1 MSEPKRTGLLQLLG
15 NSLGCQFVIPV
26 YQRNYTWAAEREVKQ
41 YFDDLQSVLKG
52 DYKNHFMGI
61 IIYLEKAI
69 DFSSREFSIIDG
81 QQRLTTT
88 FLIIYAIKQMLVNRN
103 DTEKVKQ
110 LEGQYLTNPYH
121 NDKIKY
127 KLKPVVADDD
137 VYRCIVE
144 DRMDEITDKESNVLK
159 NYQYISNR
167 LNELLLQ
174 GYDANAIL
182 MALDKLYVVCVPISE
197 EDNAQKIFESINAT
211 GVKLTSADL
220 IRNYLLMDLQSDVQ
234 EKYYADYW
242 KKLEDN
248 VSTDSKTL
256 ELFFRMYLA
265 IKTYNLIPK
274 NNVYREFVKWI
285 EEHDT
290 DIKDLFEDLLE
301 YAKIFNLLMNK
312 DVNKIDK
319 KLKDAIE
326 DFRKVNSDIPMAIV
340 MEFYQI
346 HRKGLISTDVF
357 VSLICAINTYMIRRS
372 LCDMNSQNISKLFP
386 TVLKKVLEKCNGDY
400 TDVLKYLNQE
410 MVGNMASTSGS
421 YMPTDKQMMELLLN
435 ANVYKRPALRIVL
448 DRLELYNNPAPVNL
462 NNLSIEHLMPQTPT
476 EEWLEELDTD
486 METYLENLHRLGNL
500 TLAAKKDNSKMSNLM
515 WGYKNEVLKE
525 TAHLKLNLELMK
537 IDKWD
542 MAKIDIRTKELIEK
556 ICTIYPYP
564 DVSVT
569 QRIDD
574 SIVDEMTAL
583 DMCVEVA
590 ISERPIT
597 CIRKRRTFK
606 TEDNKKGYTVVSSKR
621 YPQGDKEKYWFGYRD
636 KRFEDIEDCD
646 EQYMILGCRNKTL
659 SVVRFPREFIEQ
671 NLGML
676 NTSVNSETG
685 EISHYH
691 IVIFKNPDGKMTML
705 LSKPALREIDIS
717 DYVVGEI

>member
-1 MSEPKRTGLLQLLG
+1 
-15 NSLGCQFVIPV
+15 
-26 YQRNYTWAAEREVKQ
+26 
-41 YFDDLQSVLKG
+41 
-52 DYKNHFMGI
+52 
-61 IIYLEKAI
+61 
-69 DFSSREFSIIDG
+69 
-81 QQRLTTT
+81 
-88 FLIIYAIKQMLVNRN
+88 
-103 DTEKVKQ
+103 
-110 LEGQYLTNPYH
+110 
-121 NDKIKY
+121 
-127 KLKPVVADDD
+127 
-137 VYRCIVE
+137 
-144 DRMDEITDKESNVLK
+144 
-159 NYQYISNR
+159 
-167 LNELLLQ
+167 
-174 GYDANAIL
+174 

-671 NLGML
+671 NLRML

>member
-1 MSEPKRTGLLQLLG
+1 M
-15 NSLGCQFVIPV
+15 
-26 YQRNYTWAAEREVKQ
+26 
-41 YFDDLQSVLKG
+41 
-52 DYKNHFMGI
+52 
-61 IIYLEKAI
+61 
-69 DFSSREFSIIDG
+69 
-81 QQRLTTT
+81 
-88 FLIIYAIKQMLVNRN
+88 IIYAIKQLLVNCN

-127 KLKPVVADDD
+127 KLKPLVADDD

-265 IKTYNLIPK
+265 IKTYNLVPK

-290 DIKDLFEDLLE
+290 DIKDLFEDLVE
-301 YAKIFNLLMNK
+301 YAKIFNLLMNI

-319 KLKDAIE
+319 KLKDAIG
-326 DFRKVNSDIPMAIV
+326 DFRKVNSDMPMAIV

-462 NNLSIEHLMPQTPT
+462 SNLSIEHLMPQTPT

>member
-1 MSEPKRTGLLQLLG
+1 M
-15 NSLGCQFVIPV
+15 
-26 YQRNYTWAAEREVKQ
+26 
-41 YFDDLQSVLKG
+41 
-52 DYKNHFMGI
+52 
-61 IIYLEKAI
+61 
-69 DFSSREFSIIDG
+69 
-81 QQRLTTT
+81 
-88 FLIIYAIKQMLVNRN
+88 
-103 DTEKVKQ
+103 
-110 LEGQYLTNPYH
+110 
-121 NDKIKY
+121 
-127 KLKPVVADDD
+127 ADDD

-265 IKTYNLIPK
+265 IKTYNLVPK

-301 YAKIFNLLMNK
+301 YAKIFNLLMNI

-319 KLKDAIE
+319 KLKDAIG

-357 VSLICAINTYMIRRS
+357 VSLICAINTYMICRS

-462 NNLSIEHLMPQTPT
+462 SNLSIEHLMPQTPT

-606 TEDNKKGYTVVSSKR
+606 TEDNKKGYTVVSSKM

>member
-1 MSEPKRTGLLQLLG
+1 
-15 NSLGCQFVIPV
+15 
-26 YQRNYTWAAEREVKQ
+26 
-41 YFDDLQSVLKG
+41 
-52 DYKNHFMGI
+52 
-61 IIYLEKAI
+61 
-69 DFSSREFSIIDG
+69 
-81 QQRLTTT
+81 
-88 FLIIYAIKQMLVNRN
+88 
-103 DTEKVKQ
+103 
-110 LEGQYLTNPYH
+110 
-121 NDKIKY
+121 
-127 KLKPVVADDD
+127 
-137 VYRCIVE
+137 
-144 DRMDEITDKESNVLK
+144 
-159 NYQYISNR
+159 
-167 LNELLLQ
+167 
-174 GYDANAIL
+174 
-182 MALDKLYVVCVPISE
+182 
-197 EDNAQKIFESINAT
+197 
-211 GVKLTSADL
+211 
-220 IRNYLLMDLQSDVQ
+220 
-234 EKYYADYW
+234 
-242 KKLEDN
+242 
-248 VSTDSKTL
+248 
-256 ELFFRMYLA
+256 
-265 IKTYNLIPK
+265 
-274 NNVYREFVKWI
+274 
-285 EEHDT
+285 
-290 DIKDLFEDLLE
+290 
-301 YAKIFNLLMNK
+301 
-312 DVNKIDK
+312 
-319 KLKDAIE
+319 
-326 DFRKVNSDIPMAIV
+326 
-340 MEFYQI
+340 
-346 HRKGLISTDVF
+346 
-357 VSLICAINTYMIRRS
+357 
-372 LCDMNSQNISKLFP
+372 MNSQNISKLFP

-462 NNLSIEHLMPQTPT
+462 SNLSIEHLMPQTPT